1 MGNHRMFSKRIVES
15 TRFLKMPATSQNLYF
30 HLGMLADDDGIV
42 EAYPVMCTTGS
53 SEDDLMALVSKN
65 FVTVLNSDT
74 VTYINDWLEHNTI
87 RADRKRDSI
96 YKDLLLKVV
105 PNAETIEPKPSYYS
119 RKKGICQTND
129 GQTDDKEQTSDRLS
143 KDKVSKDKL
152 SEDKESKEKIYYQ
165 QIADLYNETCVSFPR
180 LTKLSESR
188 KKAIRA
194 RMKQYSVD
202 DFRRMFEL
210 AESSDFLKGK
220 NDRNWS
226 ATFDWMV
233 KDANMA
239 KILDGN
245 YQDKADSKPR
255 EETREEREA
264 RLMREWEEEH
274 KNRPKFNF
282 PPLPEGVEPVIWGD
296 DLK

>member
-1 MGNHRMFSKRIVES
+1 MFSKRIVES
-15 TRFLKMPATSQNLYF
+15 TRFLRMPATSQNLYF

-42 EAYPVMCTTGS
+42 EAYPVMCTTGA
-53 SEDDLMALVSKN
+53 SEDDLRVLVSKK
-65 FVTVLNSDT
+65 FVTVLNQDT

-87 RADRKRDSI
+87 RADRKKDSI
-96 YKDLLLKVV
+96 YKDLLLEVV
-105 PNAETIEPKPSYYS
+105 PDAEIIEPKQSYYS
-119 RKKGICQTND
+119 RQKEICQTNG
-129 GQTDDKEQTSDRLS
+129 GQNGDKEQTNDSLS
-143 KDKVSKDKL
+143 KDKISKGKLSKDKR
-152 SEDKESKEKIYYQ
+152 SKDKRSKENIDYQ

-180 LTKLSESR
+180 LTKLSDSR

-194 RMKQYSVD
+194 RMKQYSLD
-202 DFRRMFEL
+202 DFRRMFEM

-245 YQDKADSKPR
+245 YNDKKEGGDNGEQIS
-255 EETREEREA
+255 EA
-264 RLMREWEEEH
+264 GGSSSYRNLVLLGYRGSE
-274 KNRPKFNF
+274 
-282 PPLPEGVEPVIWGD
+282 EGVRYSDKFSDGPFG
-296 DLK
+296 

>member
-1 MGNHRMFSKRIVES
+1 MFSKRIVES
-15 TRFLKMPATSQNLYF
+15 TRFLRMPATSQNLYF

-42 EAYPVMCTTGS
+42 EAYPVMCTTGA
-53 SEDDLMALVSKN
+53 SEDDLRVLVSKK
-65 FVTVLNSDT
+65 FVTVLNQDT

-87 RADRKRDSI
+87 RADRKKDSI
-96 YKDLLLKVV
+96 YKDLLLEVV
-105 PNAETIEPKPSYYS
+105 PEAEIIEPKQSYYS
-119 RKKGICQTND
+119 RQKEICQTND
-129 GQTDDKEQTSDRLS
+129 GQKGDKEQTSDSLS
-143 KDKVSKDKL
+143 KDKISKGKLSKDKG
-152 SEDKESKEKIYYQ
+152 SKENIDYQ

-180 LTKLSESR
+180 LTKLSDSR

-194 RMKQYSVD
+194 RLKQYSVD
-202 DFRRMFEL
+202 DFRRMFEM

-245 YQDKADSKPR
+245 YNDKKEGGDNGEQNGEAGGSSLYQNLVLLGYRGR
-255 EETREEREA
+255 EEDIQ
-264 RLMREWEEEH
+264 LSD
-274 KNRPKFNF
+274 KFTDGPF
-282 PPLPEGVEPVIWGD
+282 G
-296 DLK
+296 

>member
-1 MGNHRMFSKRIVES
+1 MFSKRIVES
-15 TRFLKMPATSQNLYF
+15 TRFLRMPATSQNLYF

-42 EAYPVMCTTGS
+42 EAYPVMCTTGA
-53 SEDDLMALVSKN
+53 SEDDLRVLVSKK
-65 FVTVLNSDT
+65 FVTVLNQDT

-87 RADRKRDSI
+87 RADRKKDSI
-96 YKDLLLKVV
+96 YKDLLLEVV
-105 PNAETIEPKPSYYS
+105 PGAEIIEPKQSYYS
-119 RKKGICQTND
+119 RQKEICQTNG
-129 GQTDDKEQTSDRLS
+129 GQNGDKEQTNDSLSKDKISKGKLS
-143 KDKVSKDKL
+143 KDKVSKENID
-152 SEDKESKEKIYYQ
+152 YQ

-180 LTKLSESR
+180 LTKLSDSR

-194 RMKQYSVD
+194 RMKQYSLD
-202 DFRRMFEL
+202 DFRRMFEM

-245 YQDKADSKPR
+245 YNDKKEGGDNGEQSS
-255 EETREEREA
+255 EA
-264 RLMREWEEEH
+264 GESSSYQNLVLLGYRGSE
-274 KNRPKFNF
+274 
-282 PPLPEGVEPVIWGD
+282 EGVRYSDKFSDGPFG
-296 DLK
+296 

>member
-1 MGNHRMFSKRIVES
+1 MSNSTKKSFLVYYDNEIIVCRLSDDEAGKLFKSLFPYGREQIKPDFESSPALAMAFDVLSMTIDRDTEKYEKRCEKNRENGRKGGLAKVSKYKQS
-15 TRFLKMPATSQNLYF
+15 LPSAKQGLAN
-30 HLGMLADDDGIV
+30 LAD
-42 EAYPVMCTTGS
+42 
-53 SEDDLMALVSKN
+53 
-65 FVTVLNSDT
+65 
-74 VTYINDWLEHNTI
+74 
-87 RADRKRDSI
+87 RDRDKDKDRERDSI
-96 YKDLLLKVV
+96 D
-105 PNAETIEPKPSYYS
+105 
-119 RKKGICQTND
+119 
-129 GQTDDKEQTSDRLS
+129 
-143 KDKVSKDKL
+143 
-152 SEDKESKEKIYYQ
+152 YQ

-194 RMKQYSVD
+194 RLKQYSVD

-245 YQDKADSKPR
+245 YNDKKEGVDNGEQISEAGGSSSYQNLVLLGYR
-255 EETREEREA
+255 GSEERV
-264 RLMREWEEEH
+264 RYSD
-274 KNRPKFNF
+274 KFSDGPF
-282 PPLPEGVEPVIWGD
+282 G
-296 DLK
+296 

>member
-1 MGNHRMFSKRIVES
+1 MMTLNENSDCFLPQAVE
-15 TRFLKMPATSQNLYF
+15 
-30 HLGMLADDDGIV
+30 
-42 EAYPVMCTTGS
+42 CTGS
-53 SEDDLMALVSKN
+53 ESYS
-65 FVTVLNSDT
+65 
-74 VTYINDWLEHNTI
+74 
-87 RADRKRDSI
+87 
-96 YKDLLLKVV
+96 
-105 PNAETIEPKPSYYS
+105 AERMRRM
-119 RKKGICQTND
+119 RKKSKVSQCDADVTACDASVTAGDEEIEKEL
-129 GQTDDKEQTSDRLS
+129 DKEIENRERVD
-143 KDKVSKDKL
+143 
-152 SEDKESKEKIYYQ
+152 YQ

-180 LTKLSESR
+180 LTKLSDSR

-202 DFRRMFEL
+202 DFRRMFEM

-220 NDRNWS
+220 NGKNWS

-245 YQDKADSKPR
+245 YQDKADFKPH

-274 KNRPKFNF
+274 KNRPKYNF
-282 PPLPEGVEPVIWGD
+282 PPIPEGVEPVIWGD
-296 DLK
+296 DLE